1 MNKNIESLNEKNQRH
16 GYWQVYWSDDKLN
29 YKCFYQN
36 GKEVGYEESYHFSGK
51 IGNLNVKYYY
61 I

>member
-1 MNKNIESLNEKNQRH
+1 MRRKKSIKPLNDKDQRN
-16 GYWQVYWSDDKLN
+16 GYWEYYYKGNLI

-36 GKEVGYEESYHFSGK
+36 GKEVGYEECYDWCPKTLGRK
-51 IGNLNVKYYY
+51 IYY